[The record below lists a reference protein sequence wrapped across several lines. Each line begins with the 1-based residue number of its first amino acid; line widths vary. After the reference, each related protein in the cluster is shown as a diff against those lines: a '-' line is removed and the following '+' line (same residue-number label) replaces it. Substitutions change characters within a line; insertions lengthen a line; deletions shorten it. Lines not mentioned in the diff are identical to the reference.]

1 MNDKARVCWD
11 ILFVK
16 IYKNNWVFRKE
27 KQMEMKKQ
35 KHVIVLIVALSLVIP
50 MLNGVDTSAK
60 GMQDYHCSKVIVADG
75 TKYKISQIAK
85 DVHDIDTGE
94 KMTQKLKN
102 KKIKWVSK
110 NKNLKIVGKTFTAK
124 KIGKYKLIG
133 ITKKKRYTID
143 LDVVSKTPKKDLSM
157 VEYATIQSGSDGT
170 VVKIEEQEAIRNLC
184 ALINEA
190 KFKFN
195 YKRANKGPMVG
206 WNYAVHLYLSD
217 GTEQFK
223 IVDSTPKYYYT
234 TSRANEINRYVD
246 QLFKMSANVTG

>member
-1 MNDKARVCWD
+1 MK
-11 ILFVK
+11 
-16 IYKNNWVFRKE
+16 
-27 KQMEMKKQ
+27 MKKQ

-85 DVHDIDTGE
+85 DVHDIDTGK
-94 KMTQKLKN
+94 KMTQKLKSQ
-102 KKIKWVSK
+102 KIKWISE
-110 NKNLKIVGKTFTAK
+110 NKNLKVAGKTFTAK

-143 LDVVSKTPKKDLSM
+143 LDVVGKNPQKDLSM

-170 VVKIEEQEAIRNLC
+170 VVKIEEQEAVRNLC
-184 ALINEA
+184 AFINEA
-190 KFKFN
+190 KFKFD
-195 YKRANKGPMVG
+195 YKLANKGRRVG

-217 GTEQFK
+217 GTEQFQM
-223 IVDSTPKYYYT
+223 VDSKPKYYYT
-234 TSRANEINRYVD
+234 TSRANEINKYVE
-246 QLFKMSANVTG
+246 QLFNVSAKVTG